1 MWIYFLEVK
10 NIAFPLDLFSQIDL
24 FKIFRLDYFSR
35 TNQLRTLRIC
45 FLQTVYVV
53 VNFRLSMTSELLL
66 IFVMFFV
73 SERTESFQIIQQ
85 IKRRIG
91 GTRQTC
97 SPVSFNRKLIGQI
110 INFYFSNSLVNTLA
124 EPLVK
129 MLAKM
134 LKMLAEGLVSMLT
147 CRPSQQ

>member
-24 FKIFRLDYFSR
+24 FKICRLDYFSR

-73 SERTESFQIIQQ
+73 SGRTESFQIIQQ

-97 SPVSFNRKLIGQI
+97 YSSAVLVVQGKHVHQSASIG
-110 INFYFSNSLVNTLA
+110 NL
-124 EPLVK
+124 LVK
-129 MLAKM
+129 
-134 LKMLAEGLVSMLT
+134 SSISIFPT
-147 CRPSQQ
+147 H